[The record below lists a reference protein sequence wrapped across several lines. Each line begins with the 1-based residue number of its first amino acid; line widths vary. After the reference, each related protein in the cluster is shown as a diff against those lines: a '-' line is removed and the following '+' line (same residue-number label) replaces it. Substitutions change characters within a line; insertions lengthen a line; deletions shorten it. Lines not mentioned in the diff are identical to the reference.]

1 MISGF
6 YTTVDKP
13 LYGQTSTAV
22 QVKQY
27 RELGQSGYRC
37 RYKDESSEGEQSR
50 VLGTGAGTTSPSKRS
65 LELYRPQVGLI
76 QEGYFLT
83 PRIAKL
89 QFRGVLNGQ

>member
-1 MISGF
+1 MAGFSCRLGVMSLEEDIFFVKNKKVISGF

-37 RYKDESSEGEQSR
+37 RCKDESSEGEQSR
-50 VLGTGAGTTSPSKRS
+50 IKDYG
-65 LELYRPQVGLI
+65 
-76 QEGYFLT
+76 
-83 PRIAKL
+83 
-89 QFRGVLNGQ
+89 

>member
-1 MISGF
+1 MQVGGDVVGRRHFVFVKNKKVISGF

-37 RYKDESSEGEQSR
+37 RCKDESSEGEQ
-50 VLGTGAGTTSPSKRS
+50 G
-65 LELYRPQVGLI
+65 
-76 QEGYFLT
+76 
-83 PRIAKL
+83 RIKDY
-89 QFRGVLNGQ
+89 G